1 MSLPNKIRDEYTVFN
16 QEEILIVEY
25 FYGLDGQIHKTA
37 KECPEPVFV
46 KNMNY
51 GGTHMLKDCTLV
63 KKQ

>member
-1 MSLPNKIRDEYTVFN
+1 MKPDKIRDEYTAFN

-51 GGTHMLKDCTLV
+51 GEHIC
-63 KKQ
+63 